1 MHSVEFIKKLN
12 ISAKPKKVENQRR
25 MQNVCTPV
33 HNAYGMNHEKNRGKQ
48 SRDTLP
54 LSAFHT
60 LYMII
65 TLICTELISF

>member
-12 ISAKPKKVENQRR
+12 ISAKPKKGGKSKKNAKCLHAR
-25 MQNVCTPV
+25 
-33 HNAYGMNHEKNRGKQ
+33 AYGLNHEKNRGKQ

-60 LYMII
+60 LCIYDYNIDMY
-65 TLICTELISF
+65 